1 MSRDPIP
8 EELRRFL
15 LTSVTSVPFV
25 EALLVFR
32 ERKGAAVE
40 TEDVARLLYIPAR
53 SAAGVVEE
61 LAKAGMLQPADGG
74 AHRFEPTAEL
84 AGVVELLAAYYRSHL
99 VEVTDLIH
107 GKTARQAQR
116 FADAFKWRKD

>member
-32 ERKGAAVE
+32 ERKGSPVQ
-40 TEDVARLLYIPAR
+40 TEDVARLLYIPLR
-53 SAAGVVEE
+53 NAAGVVEE
-61 LAKAGMLQPADGG
+61 LERAGVVQRAEGE
-74 AHRFEPTAEL
+74 ARRFEPTPEL
-84 AGVVELLAAYYRSHL
+84 AGVVELLAAYYKSHL

-107 GKTARQAQR
+107 GKTGRQAQR

>member
-1 MSRDPIP
+1 MSRDSIP

-15 LTSVTSVPFV
+15 LTSVNSVPFV

-32 ERKGAAVE
+32 ERKGAPVK
-40 TEDVARLLYIPAR
+40 TEDVARLLYIPHR
-53 SAAGVVEE
+53 SAAGVVDE
-61 LAKAGMLQPADGG
+61 LERAGIVQRAGD
-74 AHRFEPTAEL
+74 ASRFEPTAEL
-84 AGVVELLAAYYRSHL
+84 AGVVELLATYYRSHL

>member
-32 ERKGAAVE
+32 ERKGAAVQ
-40 TEDVARLLYIPAR
+40 TEDVARLLYIPLK

-61 LAKAGMLQPADGG
+61 LERAGMLQRAEGG
-74 AHRFEPTAEL
+74 YRFEPTAEL
-84 AGVVELLAAYYRSHL
+84 AGVVELLASYYRSHL